1 MEPTKIAVIGGGS
14 FATALVKI
22 LNEQGHTIGWWMRNE
37 DAIKHIQQ
45 YGHNPRYLSGAEL
58 DTEHID
64 LSLDLKQIVDDY
76 EVLILAIPSAFLKD
90 ALETLPSTALENK
103 KVVTGIKGIVPDEN
117 LVVGEYLNS
126 IWNVPMEQIAVI
138 SGPCHA
144 EEVAMERLSY
154 LTIASVKDEL
164 RNQIAE
170 RFACDYINISLSD
183 DIIGTEY
190 AAVMKNIVAIACGI
204 CHAVGYGD
212 NFQAV
217 LVANALGEM
226 KRFIKAVYPIKRDIT
241 ESAYLGDLLVTSY
254 SSFSRNRTFGHMVG
268 KGYSI
273 RSIMF
278 EMGMVAEGYYAV
290 KNIQTMKKLHDVP
303 MPIAKA
309 VYKVLYKGHSPKK
322 KMKKLAAKLN

>member
-1 MEPTKIAVIGGGS
+1 MEGQRIAVIGGGS

-22 LNEQGHTIGWWMRNE
+22 LNEQEAKVGWWMRNE
-37 DAIKHIQQ
+37 EAIEHIRMH
-45 YGHNPRYLSGAEL
+45 GHNPRYLSGADLRVDRIEL
-58 DTEHID
+58 SSD
-64 LSLDLKQIVDDY
+64 LNYIVEQYDLI
-76 EVLILAIPSAFLKD
+76 ILAVPSAFLPE
-90 ALETLPSTALENK
+90 ALSVLEERAFNGK
-103 KVVTGIKGIVPDEN
+103 YVATGIKGIIPHDNV
-117 LVVGEYLNS
+117 VVGEYLHNT
-126 IWNVPMEQIAVI
+126 WNVDWERIAVI

-154 LTIASVKDEL
+154 LTIASMEHEL
-164 RNQIAE
+164 RNYIAE
-170 RFACDYINISLSD
+170 RFKCSYINISLSD

-204 CHAVGYGD
+204 CHAIGYGD

-226 KRFIKAVYPIKRDIT
+226 KRFIKALYPIKRDIT
-241 ESAYLGDLLVTSY
+241 ESAYLGDLLVTAY

-268 KGYSI
+268 KGYTI

-290 KNIQTMKKLHDVP
+290 NNIQEMRKLHDVN
-303 MPIAKA
+303 MPISKA
-309 VYKVLYKGHSPKK
+309 VYKILYKGKSPKK
-322 KMKKLAAKLN
+322 VMGKLANKLS